1 MRPGALGGAG
11 GDSGD
16 SGASGAAA
24 DGGGGDSGAS
34 GAAADGGGG
43 AALAG
48 DSLGIWRPELR
59 KYVKSPCFSYFS
71 YYYYS
76 IENASEIE
84 DNKLALKFIVTNKA
98 KPPTW

>member
-11 GDSGD
+11 GDSG
-16 SGASGAAA
+16 ASGAAA
-24 DGGGGDSGAS
+24 DGGGGGGGDSGAS

-48 DSLGIWRPELR
+48 DSLGIWRPELQ
-59 KYVKSPCFSYFS
+59 KYVKSPCFSYFP
-71 YYYYS
+71 YYYYI

-84 DNKLALKFIVTNKA
+84 DNKLALKVTVTNKA